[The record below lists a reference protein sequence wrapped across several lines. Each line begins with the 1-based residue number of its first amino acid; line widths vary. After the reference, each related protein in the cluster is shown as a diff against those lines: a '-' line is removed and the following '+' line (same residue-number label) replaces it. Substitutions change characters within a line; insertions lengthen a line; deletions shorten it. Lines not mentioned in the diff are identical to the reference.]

1 MDDAIKF
8 LLRNRSAHSV
18 CAVCGKEIMLKADPY
33 KDYAWIM
40 HPVIGAVLVHR
51 HHLK

>member
-8 LLRNRSAHSV
+8 LLRDRTAHSL
-18 CAVCGKEIMLKADPY
+18 CAVCRKEIMLKAEPY
-33 KDYAWIM
+33 KDYTIM